1 MSSSKSKVP
10 TIISSN
16 NSLFREG
23 LSRILASQNYNVIA
37 STRSLDVL
45 SPLKLEE
52 AHLLLLGVGQDAER
66 SLSQLQMY
74 RKLNQSGYIVIIA
87 ETETSS
93 DVLSILRAGAHA
105 CLSKDTTFEALLKT
119 IELVMLGGTVVPRD
133 LLRPL
138 FNNEESSRHEAIA
151 GAIASNGLIEVESK
165 PAAPFEEASDNLPT
179 LSPQEKRILSR
190 LIVGESNK
198 HIARNLNIAE
208 ATVKVHVKAIFRKLG
223 MKNRTQVAVWGLN
236 QSAQT
241 HTVGALPVA
250 EVLQTTAV
258 VESAVQLA

>member
-23 LSRILASQNYNVIA
+23 LSRILASQNYDVIA

-52 AHLLLLGVGQDAER
+52 AHLLLLGAGHDAER

-105 CLSKDTTFEALLKT
+105 CLNKDTTFEALLKT

-138 FNNEESSRHEAIA
+138 FADQKFSPH
-151 GAIASNGLIEVESK
+151 GASASNDLIEVEQR
-165 PAAPFEEASDNLPT
+165 PAGAVEQPGDHPPT
-179 LSPQEKRILSR
+179 LSPQEKRILAR

-198 HIARNLNIAE
+198 NVARALNIAE

-236 QSAQT
+236 QNSQIPSAD
-241 HTVGALPVA
+241 ALSAA

-258 VESAVQLA
+258 ADGVAHPA